1 VRIVITGVK
10 GQLGSCL
17 LEALAGEDVTGIDL
31 PEYDLTNPAITEAIA
46 GLAPQLVIHGAAMTN
61 VDGCTRDPDAAYL
74 VNALGTQRVALACQ
88 RLGAEMVYISTNEVF
103 GGEQERP
110 YLEFDR
116 PGPINVYGR
125 SKLAGEFYVQ
135 TLPGR
140 FYIVRTAW
148 LYARG
153 GNNFVRKIVRAADT
167 RGELSVV
174 TDEVSSPTY
183 APDLAAAIAA
193 LVRTGQY
200 GIYHFANEGAC
211 SRYEFALEIL
221 RLSGRGHVPVRPIT
235 LAQYSRL
242 SVPPPYSALR
252 NFCGAALG
260 ITLRPWREGLQA
272 YFTNDKCQMPN

>member
-1 VRIVITGVK
+1 MRIVITGVK
-10 GQLGSCL
+10 GQLGVCL
-17 LEALAGEDVTGIDL
+17 LEALADEDVTGIDL
-31 PEYDLTNPAITEAIA
+31 PEYDLSGPAITGAIA
-46 GLAPQLVIHGAAMTN
+46 SLAPQLVVHCAAMTD

-103 GGEQERP
+103 GGERETP
-110 YLEFDR
+110 YLEFDQ
-116 PGPINVYGR
+116 PCPVNVYGR
-125 SKLAGEFYVQ
+125 SKLAGELYVQ
-135 TLPGR
+135 TLLNR

-153 GNNFVRKIVRAADT
+153 GSNFVSKIVRAAGE

-174 TDEVSSPTY
+174 TDEVGSPTY

-193 LVRTGQY
+193 LIRSGQY

-211 SRYEFALEIL
+211 SRYEFACEIL
-221 RLSGRGHVPVRPIT
+221 RLSGKGHVPVHPIT
-235 LAQYSRL
+235 SAQYKRASA
-242 SVPPPYSALR
+242 PPPYSALR

-260 ITLRPWREGLQA
+260 ITLRPWQEGLQA
-272 YFTNDKCQMPN
+272 YFAE

>member
-1 VRIVITGVK
+1 MRIVITGVM
-10 GQLGSCL
+10 GQLGGCL
-17 LEALAGEDVTGIDL
+17 LEALSGEDVTGIDL
-31 PEYDLTNPAITEAIA
+31 PEYDLTDPAITEAIV
-46 GLAPQLVIHGAAMTN
+46 GMAPQLVIHGAAMTN
-61 VDGCTRDPDAAYL
+61 VDGCARDPDTAYL
-74 VNALGTQRVALACQ
+74 VNSLGTQRVALACQ
-88 RLGAEMVYISTNEVF
+88 RLGAEMLYVSTNEVF
-103 GGEQERP
+103 GGDQGRP

-116 PGPINVYGR
+116 PGPINAYGS

-135 TLPGR
+135 TLLDR

-153 GNNFVRKIVRAADT
+153 GNNFVGKIVRAADE

-174 TDEVSSPTY
+174 TDEVGSPTY

-193 LVRTGQY
+193 LIRTGQY
-200 GIYHFANEGAC
+200 GVYHFVNEGAC

-221 RLSGRGHVPVRPIT
+221 RLSGRSHVPVHPIT
-235 LAQYSRL
+235 SDQYERA

-252 NFCGAALG
+252 NFCGAMLG

-272 YFTNDKCQMPN
+272 YFGE